1 MNSPFGNWHSM
12 LKVSLVY
19 EIDGWRHVAGR
30 VNHPLPRLNGSR
42 HQRKPRSDRP
52 STSEMRCNEIV
63 ELAQGASVAKMIAI
77 FPKLAKIVVQDRLY
91 LGAGDMEPK
100 RVKTKRVPSI
110 TRSSQLCSVAGP
122 RPASSKPS
130 SS

>member
-30 VNHPLPRLNGSR
+30 VNHSPLRLKGSG
-42 HQRKPRSDRP
+42 HQRKTRPDRP

-77 FPKLAKIVVQDRLY
+77 FPKLAKIVVQDHLY
-91 LGAGDMEPK
+91 LGAGDMETETGEDQA
-100 RVKTKRVPSI
+100 R
-110 TRSSQLCSVAGP
+110 A
-122 RPASSKPS
+122 
-130 SS
+130 